1 MKSIVIASKNPVK
14 ARATI
19 KAFKRMFPEESFR
32 LNSVSV
38 PSGVGR
44 QPASDDETLQGAA
57 TRARNASR
65 EFVNANYWVGIE
77 GGITEKDGD
86 MAAFAWVVVLSE
98 DQVGKS
104 RTGTFF
110 LPRDVADL
118 VRGGK
123 ELGEADDIVFGQINS
138 KQESGAIGLLTR
150 EVVDRTALYEHA
162 VLLALVPFKNPELY
176 NR

>member
-65 EFVNANYWVGIE
+65 EIVNANYWVGIE
-77 GGITEKDGD
+77 LVIQSIFCYNAFVTIIGII
-86 MAAFAWVVVLSE
+86 F
-98 DQVGKS
+98 
-104 RTGTFF
+104 
-110 LPRDVADL
+110 
-118 VRGGK
+118 
-123 ELGEADDIVFGQINS
+123 
-138 KQESGAIGLLTR
+138 TR
-150 EVVDRTALYEHA
+150 
-162 VLLALVPFKNPELY
+162 
-176 NR
+176 